1 IKNAHLRF
9 SVYFLTSSKR
19 TNFKRVEFA
28 ALQRALTHTYK
39 DVVRHHALQVAAALA
54 YYLVLSAIPCIIFL
68 SAVVGFVP
76 IPNLFGH
83 VLSLMAR
90 LLPADTMQAAYPIVD
105 DILSARRATWLS
117 FGMLGTIWLAS
128 SAFDAMIEALD
139 IAYDANDSRPIWKTR
154 LLAIGLAAI
163 SGTLLLVAFVV
174 NIAGPKFG
182 QWLAARIDLSS
193 LFVALWPAL
202 RWSIAIGFAI
212 LAVEFL
218 YFLAPNVKQRFMAT
232 LPGAILSVA
241 AWESLSFA
249 LGYYFR
255 HYANYNRTY
264 GTLAGLI
271 AFMVWLYWTSF
282 ALIVGAELNAELA
295 KESPQGR
302 VQPKEPAQENGKPA
316 SPPVSIN
323 RAA

>member
-1 IKNAHLRF
+1 M
-9 SVYFLTSSKR
+9 
-19 TNFKRVEFA
+19 EFA
-28 ALQRALTHTYK
+28 ALQRAIRHTYK
-39 DVVRHHALQVAAALA
+39 DVLRHHALQVAAALA

-83 VLSLMAR
+83 IMSLMAR
-90 LLPADTMQAAYPIVD
+90 LLPADTMQAAYPIVN

-139 IAYDANDSRPIWKTR
+139 IAYDAKDSRPIWKTR

-163 SGTLLLVAFVV
+163 SGSLLLVAFVV
-174 NIAGPKFG
+174 NILGPRFG
-182 QWLAARIDLSS
+182 DWLAARIDLSS
-193 LFVALWPAL
+193 VFVALWPVL

-241 AWESLSFA
+241 AWEGLSFA

-282 ALIVGAELNAELA
+282 ALILGAELNAELA
-295 KESPQGR
+295 KESAQGR
-302 VQPKEPAQENGKPA
+302 VQPKEPTEEDGKPA
-316 SPPVSIN
+316 SSSVSIH